1 MTGLVKS
8 VCSPFRTE
16 FGTFEMHAY
25 QFESGYEHLALLG
38 GRRTASAAPL
48 LRVQSS
54 CLTGTAMHAELCD
67 CRQQLHMALQLVATA
82 PEGGCVIYLDQEG
95 RGHGLVSK
103 VAQLALIGRGLDT
116 VEAATAHGEPADVRR
131 WDEAVVIV
139 KDLIGDK
146 PVRLLTNNPSKAK
159 GLAEAGLIIAA
170 ESPIQAP
177 VTAGNRAYLQVK
189 RDKMGHRLDLDRPS
203 P

>member
-1 MTGLVKS
+1 
-8 VCSPFRTE
+8 
-16 FGTFEMHAY
+16 
-25 QFESGYEHLALLG
+25 
-38 GRRTASAAPL
+38 
-48 LRVQSS
+48 
-54 CLTGTAMHAELCD
+54 
-67 CRQQLHMALQLVATA
+67 
-82 PEGGCVIYLDQEG
+82 
-95 RGHGLVSK
+95 
-103 VAQLALIGRGLDT
+103 
-116 VEAATAHGEPADVRR
+116 
-131 WDEAVVIV
+131 
-139 KDLIGDK
+139 LIGDK